1 MEELN
6 ENSNVPV
13 MSTKD
18 WVITFL
24 IAGIPIVGI
33 VMIFVWAFGDNA
45 NPNKA
50 NWAKATLVMVLL
62 VIALYI
68 IIFAVFGA
76 AILGAA
82 GSGNF

>member
-1 MEELN
+1 MEDLN
-6 ENSNVPV
+6 QNSNVPV

-24 IAGIPIVGI
+24 ISGIPIVGI

-50 NWAKATLVMVLL
+50 NWAKATLLMVLI
-62 VIALYI
+62 VIGIYI
-68 IIFAVFGA
+68 LFFAVFGA
-76 AILGAA
+76 AIIGAM
-82 GSGNF
+82 GNSNF

>member
-1 MEELN
+1 MENLN

-24 IAGIPIVGI
+24 ISGIPIVGI
-33 VMIFVWAFGDNA
+33 VMIFIWAFGDNT

-50 NWAKATLVMVLL
+50 NWAKATLVMVLI

-68 IIFAVFGA
+68 LIFAVFGA
-76 AILGAA
+76 TIIGAA
-82 GSGNF
+82 SSGAY